1 MRVAEPIIKKIQDN
15 IDSLSLFEH
24 EIFKLDDDKMKKII
38 MRFPVVYIHNWKNK
52 NKYEVYVGESNDIIQ
67 RTKQHYNE
75 KNKKDKWQYNLS
87 NKKANLYIIGHEHF
101 NKSLTM
107 DIETKLVH
115 YLTGVDSIVKVYNKR
130 ENPQKYYY
138 THEEFEDIFTK
149 VWKKLRKDN
158 KEIFPLESSVK
169 DSAVFKASPLHRLT
183 EEQKEA
189 KEKILEKINN
199 AFKNNKRGQL
209 IFIEGEVGTGKTVL
223 NSSTFMSYSVDMKR
237 QKRIIQMI

>member
-1 MRVAEPIIKKIQDN
+1 MKVLEPIIKKIQDN
-15 IDSLSLFEH
+15 IEALSLFEQ
-24 EIFKLDDDKMKKII
+24 EICKLDDDKMKKII

-87 NKKANLYIIGHEHF
+87 NIKANLYIIGHEHF

-130 ENPQKYYY
+130 ENPEYC
-138 THEEFEDIFTK
+138 TK
-149 VWKKLRKDN
+149 DPQSKR
-158 KEIFPLESSVK
+158 
-169 DSAVFKASPLHRLT
+169 LH
-183 EEQKEA
+183 
-189 KEKILEKINN
+189 
-199 AFKNNKRGQL
+199 
-209 IFIEGEVGTGKTVL
+209 
-223 NSSTFMSYSVDMKR
+223 
-237 QKRIIQMI
+237 